1 MLLKKRLPLLIIK
14 GTEKQA
20 LKHYVNLIEG
30 LLKTNNIKY
39 SSLGFPVKA
48 TSITTLKSPHVNKT
62 AKVNQKI
69 HFYTHK
75 LSLKDYNLNFLDFL
89 PQIPRHFGT
98 ESYKTLSIEF
108 RYTIKDSKTFYV
120 C

>member
-1 MLLKKRLPLLIIK
+1 MSSKNSFPLLIIK

-20 LKHYVNLIEG
+20 LNNYVNLVES
-30 LLKTNNIKY
+30 LLKTNNIQY

-48 TSITTLKSPHVNKT
+48 TSVTSLKSPHVNKT

-75 LSLKDYNLNFLDFL
+75 FSLKDYNLNFLDFL
-89 PQIPRHFGT
+89 PQIPRHLGS
-98 ESYKTLSIEF
+98 ESYKTVSIEF
-108 RYTIKDSKTFYV
+108 RYTIKDSKIFYV